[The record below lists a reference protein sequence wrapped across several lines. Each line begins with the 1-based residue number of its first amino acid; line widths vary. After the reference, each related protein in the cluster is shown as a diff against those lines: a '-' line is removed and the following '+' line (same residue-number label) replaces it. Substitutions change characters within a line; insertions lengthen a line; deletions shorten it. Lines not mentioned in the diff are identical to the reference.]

1 MRHFIIKPNFMSKI
15 LEFII
20 TNTPCPYISKMWSA
34 FYCGVNIKP
43 SIYEEFCSDL
53 VNFGFI

>member
-1 MRHFIIKPNFMSKI
+1 MSKI

-34 FYCGVNIKP
+34 FYCTVNIKP
-43 SIYEEFCSDL
+43 SIYEGFCSDL
-53 VNFGFI
+53 INFGFN